1 MNDQRQRHNQAGA
14 PLIGISRHRL
24 GSDGEGI
31 TTLVAFHGCNLKCKY
46 CLNPDALGSDESLP
60 RYTPE
65 NLYVKVKIDDV
76 YFRATGG
83 GVTFGGG
90 EPCLQV
96 DFIVR
101 FRELCGNDWKLRI
114 ETALHAPL
122 DNIKRL
128 APIIDEWIID
138 IKTDD
143 LKAYQVYTGA
153 DRLLAMSNL
162 HWLCDSSGID
172 KDKILVRIP
181 EIPGYTTPEMVTNTR
196 NALANHGIYRFDT
209 FVYKTEPSAK
219 LRNSDDEENP
229 GKAKC
234 EILKVIRHEI
244 ADAYNID
251 IPERECTETRACL
264 GTCPFCDAELAKMTE
279 AIKKNGNRDFKIS
292 DDTIDRYL
300 RLKTSESI
308 ERDFGQDVGD
318 IMPPPLDDD
327 DDMPLGKMVY
337 IPDIIEPPSYEY
349 KKVFFKKCSV
359 AGLSFHLEK
368 DDELWDE
375 LCVGT
380 KIALVRDKN
389 NKHDVNAVAV
399 ALADDYD
406 GDPDDF
412 DFSFILGYIPRTE
425 NAEIAALLDA
435 GYSEK
440 FEAEIS
446 SYKRYGKYEDRIKIT
461 IWLRS
466 NEQVIVRPN
475 LLRAETLDRYEFSNF
490 VQDLQTRGVAYFRF
504 GGYPREEH
512 DLPQKGERV
521 VLVHTRFGKVFLYLM
536 KVIASDG
543 DCGIYFDDP
552 SEIVCVDDCVPFILS
567 NITGPVVVD
576 EKRFKFMSFSEL
588 ENLSVHNYLNKEIS
602 AEFEDILNLPIRYWT
617 SQNNIDADPSI
628 DDPEEIND

>member
-1 MNDQRQRHNQAGA
+1 MAERQLHNQASL
-14 PLIGISRHRL
+14 PLIGFSRLRL

-46 CLNPDALGSDESLP
+46 CLNPEALGSDESLP
-60 RYTPE
+60 LYTPE

-90 EPCLQV
+90 EPCLQA

-122 DNIKRL
+122 DNVKKL
-128 APIIDEWIID
+128 VPVIDEWIVD

-143 LKAYQVYTGA
+143 LKAYQDYTGA
-153 DRLLAMSNL
+153 DRHLAVSNL
-162 HWLCDSSGID
+162 HWLTDHSGID

-181 EIPGYTTPEMVTNTR
+181 EIPGFTTPEMVTSTR
-196 NALANHGIYRFDT
+196 NALANHGITRFDLL
-209 FVYKTEPSAK
+209 VYQTEPSTKQRDKNA
-219 LRNSDDEENP
+219 EGNP

-234 EILKVIRHEI
+234 EILKVIRAEI
-244 ADAYNID
+244 ADTYNID
-251 IPERECTETRACL
+251 ISERECTETGQCL
-264 GTCPFCDAELAKMTE
+264 GTCQFCDAELAKLTE
-279 AIKKNGNRDFKIS
+279 SIKKKGNRDLKIS
-292 DDTIDRYL
+292 DDTMDRYL

-308 ERDFGQDVGD
+308 ERNFGEDLGD

-327 DDMPLGKMVY
+327 DDMPMGKLAYPY
-337 IPDIIEPPSYEY
+337 IEIYEQPEYEY
-349 KKVFFKKCSV
+349 KRVFFKKCSV

-375 LCVGT
+375 LCAGT

-389 NKHDVNAVAV
+389 NKHDSNAVAV
-399 ALADDYD
+399 ALADDYN

-412 DFSFILGYIPRTE
+412 DFDFILGYVPRTE

-435 GYSEK
+435 GYSDK

-446 SYKRYGKYEDRIKIT
+446 SYKRYGKYEDRIQIT

-466 NEQVIVRPN
+466 NEQVRVRPN
-475 LLRAETLDRYEFSNF
+475 LLRAETLNRYEFSNLI
-490 VQDLQTRGVAYFRF
+490 QDLQTRGVAYFRF
-504 GGYPREEH
+504 GGFPPEDH
-512 DLPQKGERV
+512 DLPQKGERI
-521 VLVHTRFGKVFLYLM
+521 VLLHIRFGQVFLYLM
-536 KVIASDG
+536 KVIAVDG
-543 DCGIYFDDP
+543 DCRRYFDDP
-552 SEIVCVDDCVPFILS
+552 SEIDCVDDCVPFILS

-576 EKRFKFMSFSEL
+576 ERRLKFMPFSEV

-602 AEFEDILNLPIRYWT
+602 AEFEAMLNLDIRYWT
-617 SQNNIDADPSI
+617 SRNNIDADPSL
-628 DDPEEIND
+628 DDPKE